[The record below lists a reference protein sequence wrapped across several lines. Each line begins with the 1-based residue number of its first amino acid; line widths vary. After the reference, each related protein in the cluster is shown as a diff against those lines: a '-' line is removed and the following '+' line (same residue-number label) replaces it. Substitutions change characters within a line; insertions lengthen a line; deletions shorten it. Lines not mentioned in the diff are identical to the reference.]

1 MNFRFQNGRT
11 NFLSW
16 VATAAY
22 AKQRFEFSLHRVLQ
36 CVAVCCSV
44 LQCVAVCGK
53 YLLNLQV
60 RHVCQSALQCVAVR
74 CSVLHC
80 VAVCC
85 SLSQCV
91 ECVAVCCSVL
101 QCPIRSQFILYT
113 RWNIFF
119 KVLVTHC
126 MTLHDTAWHCS
137 TLQHTATYC
146 ITLQHTAWHVQGLY
160 SY

>member
-1 MNFRFQNGRT
+1 MHEFQISEWKNE
-11 NFLSW
+11 FLELSCYSSVRQ
-16 VATAAY
+16 VAIWIQFT
-22 AKQRFEFSLHRVLQ
+22 S
-36 CVAVCCSV
+36 CVTVCCSV
-44 LQCVAVCGK
+44 LQRVAVCGK

-74 CSVLHC
+74 CSALHC